1 MSGDTSGN
9 SAASEEIME
18 ATYEALCKHGYAAL
32 TMQNIA
38 DESTKSKAALHYHYD
53 TKDELLISF
62 LDYLYESFTDEYA
75 ETDGDDAVDRL
86 VGFVD
91 DVLCHENVDDVEQFQ
106 TALLEIKAQA
116 PYVDD
121 YREQLERVDAFVRE
135 RVENI
140 VADGIEEGVF
150 REDIDPAD
158 TAAFIATLMT
168 GVNTRRVSTGETDGS
183 VRSVFVEYVRESM
196 VSADSDVEVP
206 A

>member
-1 MSGDTSGN
+1 
-9 SAASEEIME
+9 ME
-18 ATYEALCKHGYAAL
+18 ATYEALCKHGYAEL
-32 TMQNIA
+32 TMQDIA

-53 TKDELLISF
+53 TKDELLYSF